1 MESIRGNRPG
11 SDHGL
16 QEFLRVKGQVALL
29 HASLLLVI
37 WAWVNGLALWL
48 VVQERMTWKTGLLL
62 LLCCLSLAWAA
73 VATSLLVAFQMC
85 AVVRVQAIHSMQATP
100 QQHRGVWTEHQRDVN
115 H

>member
-1 MESIRGNRPG
+1 MESIRGNTPG
-11 SDHGL
+11 SDRGL

-48 VVQERMTWKTGLLL
+48 VIQGAMTWKTGLLL

-85 AVVRVQAIHSMQATP
+85 AVVRVQAIHTHQATP
-100 QQHRGVWTEHQRDVN
+100 QQHRGVWTEHQRDMN